1 MKYDDMDKL
10 EELDLPITTEYFW
23 DCECEEHYIHPK
35 TDEKCSIC
43 NHEHH
48 EMPDARTIEV
58 IKMLTGEIW
67 WAEARTRIKPYQEPQ
82 WNQSPKDKGE
92 DK

>member
-23 DCECEEHYIHPK
+23 DCECEKHYIHPK
-35 TDEKCSIC
+35 TEEKCTIC
-43 NHEHH
+43 NFEHH

-58 IKMLTGEIW
+58 IKMLTGELQW
-67 WAEARTRIKPYQEPQ
+67 VEARERKNY
-82 WNQSPKDKGE
+82 K
-92 DK
+92 